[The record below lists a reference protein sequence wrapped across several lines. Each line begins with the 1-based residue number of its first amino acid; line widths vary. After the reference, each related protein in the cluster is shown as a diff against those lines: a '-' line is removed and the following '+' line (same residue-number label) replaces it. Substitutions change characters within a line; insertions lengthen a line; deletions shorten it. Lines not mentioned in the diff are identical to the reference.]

1 MFTSDK
7 QNLRPPKKVYRI
19 EADEVV
25 LNDETI
31 FRDLNF
37 EFKAGQWTCVMGV
50 SGVGKTTL
58 LKLIAGLIPP
68 SKSNKIRGQRGD
80 NFTGQIA
87 YMAQHDLLLP
97 WLNVIENV
105 LLGERLRRQNYS
117 ISRAKSL
124 LEEFGLGDKIKNN
137 ISTLSGGMRQRV
149 SLART
154 MIENKPIIL
163 MDEPFSA
170 LDTINRVKIQDV
182 AFKFLSEHTVLLVTH
197 DPLEAFRVAHNI
209 VLISGTPAKLKETIR
224 PTGHPIRSIKD
235 PNLLREHAELLDNL
249 KSLPT

>member
-1 MFTSDK
+1 MFTSDTK
-7 QNLRPPKKVYRI
+7 DLRTPKRIYRI
-19 EADEVV
+19 EASEVV

-31 FRDLNF
+31 FKNLNF
-37 EFKAGQWTCVMGV
+37 EFKAGEWTCIMGV

-80 NFTGQIA
+80 NFTGQFA

-117 ISRAKSL
+117 ISRAKLL
-124 LEEFGLGDKIKNN
+124 LEEFGLGDQIENK

-209 VLISGTPAKLKETIR
+209 VLISGTPAKIKETIR

-249 KSLPT
+249 KSLST

>member
-7 QNLRPPKKVYRI
+7 PNLGTQKKVYRI

-31 FRDLNF
+31 FRDLSC
-37 EFKAGQWTCVMGV
+37 EFKAGEWTCIMGV

-58 LKLIAGLIPP
+58 LKLIANLIPP
-68 SKSNKIRGQRGD
+68 SKSNNIRGQRGD
-80 NFTGQIA
+80 NFTGQVA

-117 ISRAKSL
+117 ISRAKLL
-124 LEEFGLGDKIKNN
+124 LEEFGLGDQIENK

-154 MIENKPIIL
+154 VIENKPIIL

-197 DPLEAFRVAHNI
+197 DPLEAFRVADNI

-224 PTGHPIRSIKD
+224 PTGSPIRSVKD

-249 KSLPT
+249 KSLSR